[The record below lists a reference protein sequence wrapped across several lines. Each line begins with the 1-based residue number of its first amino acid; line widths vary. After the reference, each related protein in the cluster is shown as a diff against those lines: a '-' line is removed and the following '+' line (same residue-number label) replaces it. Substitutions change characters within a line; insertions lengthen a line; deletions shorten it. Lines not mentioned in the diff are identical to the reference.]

1 MCKPELKHVYKSG
14 SNSKGID
21 LGPGPAIENR
31 SERLTTKT
39 RSSMWLSLAIAFL
52 SAFSIQ

>member
-1 MCKPELKHVYKSG
+1 MCKPELKHIYKSEC
-14 SNSKGID
+14 NSTGID
-21 LGPGPAIENR
+21 LGPGPTIENR